1 MMIKGII
8 ITIALEILLPVLA
21 GLIFAV
27 PEKGRSVSKTLFLA
41 RAYTSGQILLFALFQ
56 PVFVFAILKNMFFSK
71 AMMIYLPMCGAVV
84 LLLLFITLFRYRNEL
99 VRMIK
104 SPVGKIGFWGIAAL
118 AAIVIMMVMSFYMTY
133 MDGDDAF
140 YVAVATGTA
149 SSDTM
154 YTVEPYTGSAITSP
168 FRYIFAP
175 FPMWITFLSRLS
187 GIRAVTMAH
196 TFFPWSMILLSFSVM
211 YILAC
216 ELCGDDHTKRDIFM
230 FFGAILT
237 AFGDY
242 SIYTPENFLLAR
254 SRQGKAALAT
264 FIIPFMIILLISIFR
279 KADKDKRISV
289 REGALLVLTGFAGAL
304 CSTMGGMLCVALVAV
319 CSVCMA
325 VMYRKLKTP
334 VLMMICSMPC
344 MVFVAMYLIMR

>member
-1 MMIKGII
+1 MIKGII

-21 GLIFAV
+21 GIIFAV
-27 PEKGRSVSKTLFLA
+27 PEKGRSASKTLFLA

-56 PVFVFAILKNMFFSK
+56 PVFVFAILKKMTFSK
-71 AMMIYLPMCGAVV
+71 AMMIYLPLCGLTV
-84 LLLLFITLFRYRNEL
+84 LSLFIIALRRYKKDI
-99 VRMIK
+99 VRTIK
-104 SPVGKIGFWGIAAL
+104 SPAEKIGFWGFAAL
-118 AAIVIMMVMSFYMTY
+118 IAVVIMMVMSFFMTY

-216 ELCGDDHTKRDIFM
+216 ELRGDDHTKRDIFM

>member
-1 MMIKGII
+1 MIKGTV

-21 GLIFAV
+21 GLVFAV
-27 PEKGRSVSKTLFLA
+27 PEKGESSSKTLFLA

-56 PVFVFAILKNMFFSK
+56 PVFVFAILKKMIFSK
-71 AMMIYLPMCGAVV
+71 AMMIYMPVCGLVV
-84 LLLLFITLFRYRNEL
+84 LSLLIITLRKYKKAL

-104 SPVGKIGFWGIAAL
+104 SPAGKWGFWGFAAIV
-118 AAIVIMMVMSFYMTY
+118 AIVIMIVMSFFMTY

-140 YVAVATGTA
+140 YVAAATGTA
-149 SSDTM
+149 SSDAM
-154 YTVEPYTGSAITSP
+154 YTVEPYTGGAITSP

-187 GIRAVTMAH
+187 GIRAIAMAH

-211 YILAC
+211 YVLAY
-216 ELCGDDHTKRDIFM
+216 ELCGDDHSKRGIFM
-230 FFGAILT
+230 FFGSILT

-264 FIIPFMIILLISIFR
+264 FIIPFMIVLLVSILR

-289 REGALLVLTGFAGAL
+289 REGSLLVLTGFAGAL
-304 CSTMGGMLCVALVAV
+304 CSTMGGMLCIALVAV
-319 CSVCMA
+319 CAVCMA
-325 VMYRKLKTP
+325 VMYRKIKTP

-344 MVFVAMYLIMR
+344 IMFVAMYLIMR

>member
-1 MMIKGII
+1 MIKGVI
-8 ITIALEILLPVLA
+8 ITIALEILLPVIA
-21 GLIFAV
+21 GLFYAV
-27 PEKGRSVSKTLFLA
+27 PEKAGSGSKTLFLA

-56 PVFVFAILKNMFFSK
+56 PVFVFGILKKMAFSK
-71 AMMIYLPMCGAVV
+71 AMTIYLAVCGVV
-84 LLLLFITLFRYRNEL
+84 ILSLFVITLRRYRKEL
-99 VRMIK
+99 VRTVK
-104 SPVGKIGFWGIAAL
+104 SPAGKIGFWGFAAL
-118 AAIVIMMVMSFYMTY
+118 VAIAVMIVMSFFMTY
-133 MDGDDAF
+133 MDGDDAY
-140 YVAVATGTA
+140 YVAAATGTA
-149 SSDTM
+149 SSDAM

-187 GIRAVTMAH
+187 GIRAIAMAH

-216 ELCGDDHTKRDIFM
+216 ELCGDDHSKRGIFM
-230 FFGAILT
+230 FFGSILT

-264 FIIPFMIILLISIFR
+264 FIIPFLIVLLLSVVR
-279 KADKDKRISV
+279 KTDKDKRISV
-289 REGALLVLTGFAGAL
+289 REGSLLLLTGFAGTL
-304 CSTMGGMLCVALVAV
+304 CSTMGGMLCVALTSV
-319 CSVCMA
+319 CAMCMA

-334 VLMMICSMPC
+334 ILMMICSMPC